1 MSSIVSV
8 QSFYRL
14 RFGGFAS
21 VFILGFNCDARYRKI
36 DFGIRLKGENVQY
49 WRIPKDIPMM
59 EGCSEALF
67 E

>member
-1 MSSIVSV
+1 MHFTIGEENYFLTRDQQTRILFEQVVSE
-8 QSFYRL
+8 L
-14 RFGGFAS
+14 AE
-21 VFILGFNCDARYRKI
+21 RKI